1 MSQEQ
6 ALQKKEQQAVQAVQE
21 TAEQE
26 VVMQPAVDVS
36 EHANGIVLRADLPGV
51 HKDDLNIEL
60 EGDQLVIDG
69 KVRLDLPEELDA
81 RYAEIQTSRYR
92 RSFTLGKDLD
102 GENIEA
108 DLKNGV
114 LTLRI
119 PKRAEVLPRKISIK
133 SGE

>member
-1 MSQEQ
+1 MSKEQ
-6 ALQKKEQQAVQAVQE
+6 ALQKQQHELQNVQDKEV
-21 TAEQE
+21 QE
-26 VVMQPAVDVS
+26 VVMHPAVDIS
-36 EHANGIVLRADLPGV
+36 EHGKGITLRADLPGV
-51 HKDDLNIEL
+51 KREGLSIEL

-69 KVRLDLPEELDA
+69 KVQLNLPDGLEA

-108 DLKNGV
+108 DFKNGV
-114 LTLRI
+114 LTLHI
-119 PKRAEVLPRKISIK
+119 PKRAEVLPRKITVK